1 MPFPSP
7 FRFRFPYRMI
17 RLHACTE
24 RVLKLSTSLF
34 EKVCEPPRNRTS
46 KIPTFCDT
54 TTVSLAHIVPPSFAT
69 LLSKLFLS
77 GPTVHRSECASPLL
91 CSSRRRGVVFGP
103 RFAFETAMLSWLS
116 RPHFHHQGNLIWSVL
131 EIETGMR
138 KGKAR
143 SKFSSSRFF
152 FFHPR
157 ASFLRKF
164 LSMRFLFRVFLDAS
178 CLLARSNFSSCRFLD
193 YILLTGKG
201 ILVHV

>member
-1 MPFPSP
+1 MHTRGTATCFISSRQTKSNAMLFPSP

-34 EKVCEPPRNRTS
+34 GKVCEPPRNRTS

-91 CSSRRRGVVFGP
+91 FVHRVV
-103 RFAFETAMLSWLS
+103 
-116 RPHFHHQGNLIWSVL
+116 V
-131 EIETGMR
+131 
-138 KGKAR
+138 
-143 SKFSSSRFF
+143 
-152 FFHPR
+152 
-157 ASFLRKF
+157 ASF
-164 LSMRFLFRVFLDAS
+164 SARVSHSKQRCSHGSRALISTTKA
-178 CLLARSNFSSCRFLD
+178 
-193 YILLTGKG
+193 I
-201 ILVHV
+201 

>member
-77 GPTVHRSECASPLL
+77 GPTVHRSEYASPLL

-152 FFHPR
+152 FSSS
-157 ASFLRKF
+157 SFVSSEIF
-164 LSMRFLFRVFLDAS
+164 INEIFVSSIFR
-178 CLLARSNFSSCRFLD
+178 C
-193 YILLTGKG
+193 
-201 ILVHV
+201 